1 MNIACHQMI
10 RERRENSLWNTLL
23 NEMYLYNLVKTE
35 WGLGHIEL
43 RIVDKYEMEQKPFA
57 RYANPLT
64 FYVEV
69 SGRYVDLEGRN
80 AIMFLGNGYEQA
92 LRRMNHVKSFL

>member
-1 MNIACHQMI
+1 MACKAMI
-10 RERRENSLWNTLL
+10 RERKENSLWNTFLA
-23 NEMYLYNLVKTE
+23 EMYMYNLVRSS
-35 WGLGHIEL
+35 WGLGHVEL
-43 RIVDKYEMEQKPFA
+43 RIVDKYEMERKSFA